1 MTGAHS
7 VRTLR
12 LQALMARQLD
22 NWREAWRAYASGA
35 PMPVLRFRNGVVLH
49 SGPGD
54 SAGFLFLEVFANG
67 CYRRGLPA
75 AVRGEVVDIGAN
87 IGAFTIDIATRYPG
101 TIVHAYEPN
110 PPARER
116 LQQNVEA
123 NGLSSRVRIWSEAVS
138 GQSGIATLWR
148 GDGTIAASAYLPTS
162 RRGES
167 CDVATVTLATVV
179 GRTGGRVAVLKLD
192 CEGAEAEILEAAG
205 PALEALDYIVGE
217 YHPDLV
223 ADVLPRLRRVLDPAF
238 DVAVTD
244 RGRCGTMIRARRQ
257 AASNPRVA

>member
-1 MTGAHS
+1 MTGSSSLRA
-7 VRTLR
+7 LR
-12 LQALMARQLD
+12 LQALMARQLE

-54 SAGFLFLEVFANG
+54 SAGFLFLEIFANG

-75 AVRGEVVDIGAN
+75 AVNGEVVDIGAN
-87 IGAFTIDIATRYPG
+87 IGAFTVDIATRYPG
-101 TIVHAYEPN
+101 IIVHAYEPN

-138 GQSGIATLWR
+138 GQPGIATLWR
-148 GDGTIAASAYLPTS
+148 GDGSIAASGYLPTPV
-162 RRGES
+162 RGEP
-167 CDVATVTLATVV
+167 CDVATVMLPAVV
-179 GRTGGRVAVLKLD
+179 ARTAGRVAVLKLD
-192 CEGAEAEILEAAG
+192 CEGAEADILEAAG
-205 PALEALDYIVGE
+205 PALDAVDYIVGE
-217 YHPDLV
+217 YHPGLV
-223 ADVLPRLRRVLDPAF
+223 ADVLPRLRRVLDPSF

-244 RGRCGTMIRARRQ
+244 RGRCGTMIRARRL
-257 AASNPRVA
+257 AASNPRAA

>member
-1 MTGAHS
+1 MSGS
-7 VRTLR
+7 PSLRTLR
-12 LQALMARQLD
+12 LQALMARHLD

-54 SAGFLFLEVFANG
+54 SAGFLFLEIFANG

-75 AVRGEVVDIGAN
+75 GLRGEIVDIGAN
-87 IGAFTIDIATRYPG
+87 IGAFTVDMALRYPG

-138 GQSGIATLWR
+138 AQAGMATLWR
-148 GDGTIAASAYLPTS
+148 GDGTIAASGYLPAEV
-162 RRGES
+162 RGES
-167 CDVATVTLATVV
+167 CEVATVTLPTVV
-179 GRTGGRVAVLKLD
+179 ARTAGRVAVLKLD

-205 PALEALDYIVGE
+205 SALDAVDYVVGE
-217 YHPDLV
+217 YHPGLV
-223 ADVLPRLRRVLDPAF
+223 ADVLPRLRRILDPAF
-238 DVAVTD
+238 DVSISD

-257 AASNPRVA
+257 VASSPGAA